1 MKLPGQLRAMT
12 VLLQYHFLCFLV
24 VKTVIA
30 SSQIQQGKE
39 TGHLLMGKWQDP
51 ISKENA
57 GWEIFLAP
65 PLGGRICHTCTIF
78 LWQRI
83 TAILILCGPFSPA
96 ALLSV
101 HPLWLLKE
109 LHGDWQRLSNW
120 RGEEELWGR
129 EKGDAAA
136 QRTSSLGKC
145 QRCFLSEPCPPA
157 WEPLPGQQPVSQP
170 PWGQLPLLLSQ
181 HAL

>member
-1 MKLPGQLRAMT
+1 
-12 VLLQYHFLCFLV
+12 
-24 VKTVIA
+24 
-30 SSQIQQGKE
+30 
-39 TGHLLMGKWQDP
+39 MGD
-51 ISKENA
+51 ILGTTFRREN
-57 GWEIFLAP
+57 LP
-65 PLGGRICHTCTIF
+65 PLHN
-78 LWQRI
+78 I
-83 TAILILCGPFSPA
+83 TVAEDSGYFSFVWS
-96 ALLSV
+96 LLSSNTAFC
-101 HPLWLLKE
+101 PSLWLLKE
-109 LHGDWQRLSNW
+109 LHGDWQRLNNW

-136 QRTSSLGKC
+136 QRKSSLGKC